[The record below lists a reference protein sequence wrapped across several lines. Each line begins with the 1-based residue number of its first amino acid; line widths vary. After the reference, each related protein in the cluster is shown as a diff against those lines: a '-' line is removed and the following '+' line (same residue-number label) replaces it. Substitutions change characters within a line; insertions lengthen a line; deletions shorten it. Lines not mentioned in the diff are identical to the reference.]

1 MGAHRQTRVNDAATF
16 SDDDFLSRAPIP
28 DAAAFPPV
36 TPAAAAAFVV
46 VPVPAPVG
54 CFHISSNTSTARW
67 YHGDFFD
74 DTPLD
79 LAAAPPPASFDD
91 LRMEPSRQP
100 NT

>member
-1 MGAHRQTRVNDAATF
+1 LYDEIGAHRQTRVNDAATF
-16 SDDDFLSRAPIP
+16 SDDDFRSRAPIP
-28 DAAAFPPV
+28 DAAA
-36 TPAAAAAFVV
+36 AFVV
-46 VPVPAPVG
+46 VPVPVPAPVG